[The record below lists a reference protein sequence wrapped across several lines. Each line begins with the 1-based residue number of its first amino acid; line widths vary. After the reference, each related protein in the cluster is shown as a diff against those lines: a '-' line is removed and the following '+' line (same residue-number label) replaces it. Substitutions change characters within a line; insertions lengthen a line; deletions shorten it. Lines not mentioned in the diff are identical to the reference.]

1 MIICPT
7 HGFVFVHIPKC
18 AGSSVRG
25 QIQYC
30 DPAHISQ
37 ARASSHPVLGTID
50 YGHIPL
56 DQLRVHFPEHYA
68 AVCDLDAFAVVRD
81 PLARFGSALRQVLWQ
96 YENRPMTLIP
106 PDELRETTL
115 RMLDH
120 VAAEINA
127 PSHPFIFFMRQERF
141 VYDEGRQLTRGLI
154 PLDLVPEFIG
164 YLSRRTGVPM
174 ETGARAN
181 QNVDLRVKGA
191 VGKLAFGVNNVLRAT
206 LPRGLHSRIK
216 DGALKVLS
224 TKRSAAEA
232 AGVLDLPEVRDF
244 VAEHYVGD
252 IALYESVM
260 ARHDEIRDGLLANR
274 LDHVHGQNLLRAG
287 TAP

>member
-25 QIQYC
+25 QMEHC
-30 DPAHISQ
+30 DPAHVAL
-37 ARASSHPVLGTID
+37 ARAGSHPVLGTID

-56 DQLRVHFPEHYA
+56 DQLRLHFPEHYA
-68 AVCDLDAFAVVRD
+68 AVRDLDAFAVIRD

-106 PDELRETTL
+106 PDELREMTL
-115 RMLDH
+115 RMLDR
-120 VAAEINA
+120 VAGEIDA
-127 PSHPFIFFMRQERF
+127 PGHRFIFFMRQERF
-141 VYDEGRQLTRGLI
+141 VFDEGRQITRNLI
-154 PLDLVPEFIG
+154 PLDLVPAFIG

-181 QNVDLRVKGA
+181 QNVDLRVKGP
-191 VGKLAFGVNNVLRAT
+191 VGKLAFGVNHVLRAT
-206 LPRGLHSRIK
+206 LPRGLHARIK

-232 AGVLDLPEVRDF
+232 AGLLDLPELRDF
-244 VAEHYVGD
+244 VAEHYAGD
-252 IALYESVM
+252 IRLYEAVI
-260 ARHDEIRDGLLANR
+260 ARHAEIRDGLATNR
-274 LDHVHGQNLLRAG
+274 LDHIARSFVPV
-287 TAP
+287 TPPE

>member
-25 QIQYC
+25 QIVHC
-30 DPAHISQ
+30 DPAHVELG
-37 ARASSHPVLGTID
+37 RAGTHPVLGTID

-68 AVCDLDAFAVVRD
+68 AVRDLDAFAVLRD

-96 YENRPMTLIP
+96 YEKRPMTLIP
-106 PDELRETTL
+106 PDELREMTL
-115 RMLDH
+115 RMLDT
-120 VAAEINA
+120 VAAEIAA
-127 PSHPFIFFMRQERF
+127 PSHRFIFFMRQDRF
-141 VYDEGRQLTRGLI
+141 VFDEGRQVTRHLI
-154 PLDLVPEFIG
+154 PLDLVPDFIG

-181 QNVDLRVKGA
+181 QNVDLRVKGP
-191 VGKLAFGVNNVLRAT
+191 VGKLAFGVNHVLRAT
-206 LPRGLHSRIK
+206 LPRGLHARIK

-232 AGVLDLPEVRDF
+232 AGVLDLPELRDF
-244 VAEHYVGD
+244 VADHYAGD
-252 IALYESVM
+252 IRLYEAVM
-260 ARHDEIRDGLLANR
+260 ARHAEIREGLATDRLAS
-274 LDHVHGQNLLRAG
+274 VAG
-287 TAP
+287 ADAALTPPG